1 MLKSQICI
9 NTQNIKLINYVHH
22 TLSYAKKKVLYKN
35 YIVIKKLYEPYP
47 FVFLWSQVFLCRS
60 QSF

>member
-9 NTQNIKLINYVHH
+9 NTQNIKLINYIHH
-22 TLSYAKKKVLYKN
+22 TLSYAKKSFI